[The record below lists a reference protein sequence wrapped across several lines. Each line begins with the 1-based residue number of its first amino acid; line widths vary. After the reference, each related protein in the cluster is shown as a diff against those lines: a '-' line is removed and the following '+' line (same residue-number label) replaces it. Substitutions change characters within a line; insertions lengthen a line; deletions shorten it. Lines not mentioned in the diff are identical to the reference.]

1 MHCGVIARFRV
12 RSECV
17 EDRPSI
23 GFVSVGGM
31 ASRRAPQQVRVPRRR
46 PRQSEGSDWQLN
58 FYPPNT
64 ERRVKANTLYAP
76 QESGTP
82 GRWTTSDKTDTSI
95 SFFDIASS
103 CQPVH
108 GRI

>member
-31 ASRRAPQQVRVPRRR
+31 ASRRAPQQVRVPRRPRGRVDGAR
-46 PRQSEGSDWQLN
+46 PSAA
-58 FYPPNT
+58 PV
-64 ERRVKANTLYAP
+64 RRVRLATQLLSAEHRKAREKHQTPSLARDGV
-76 QESGTP
+76 ERDAARLISG
-82 GRWTTSDKTDTSI
+82 
-95 SFFDIASS
+95 
-103 CQPVH
+103 
-108 GRI
+108 